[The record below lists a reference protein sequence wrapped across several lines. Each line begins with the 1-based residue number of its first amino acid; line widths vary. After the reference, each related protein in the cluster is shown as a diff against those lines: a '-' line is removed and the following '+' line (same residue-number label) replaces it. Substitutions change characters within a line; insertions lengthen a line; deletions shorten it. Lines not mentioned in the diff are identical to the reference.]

1 MDIIREDCIF
11 ILKEAPVC
19 WECLRDSRILITGGT
34 GYYGKWFLK
43 SFLYIN
49 EALSLNAHISV
60 ISRSPELFLKKYPE
74 FAEQNSISFIQSDVR
89 NLDTPYGRFDYLIH
103 AATDVATNQEKDAP
117 DEMLAVARYGTE
129 RILKYAKQVGVKKLL
144 LTSSGAVYGIQPPDL
159 DNMPE
164 TYQGMPTTIYGKAK
178 KISENL
184 CLESDINCTI
194 ARCYASVGPW
204 LKLDIQY
211 AVGNFI
217 LNLLNDEPIK
227 IKSDGRPLRSY
238 IYIADLM
245 IWLWTILLNGDNKQI
260 YNVGGNKAISI
271 KTLANLVAS
280 VSNKNLTVLV
290 QGQDNINLLPPRYV
304 PDTSKAMARLGLKYN
319 YTLNTGIQRTI
330 EWHRQRI

>member
-1 MDIIREDCIF
+1 MNIIREDCVF

-19 WECLRDSRILITGGT
+19 WERLRDSRILITGGT

-49 EALSLNAHISV
+49 DALSLNAHISV

-89 NLDTPYGRFDYLIH
+89 NLDIPYGRFDYLIH
-103 AATDVATNQEKDAP
+103 AATEVATNQEKDAP

-129 RILKYAKQVGVKKLL
+129 RILKYAKQAGVKKLL
-144 LTSSGAVYGIQPPDL
+144 LTSSGAVYGPQPPNL

-164 TYQGMPTTIYGKAK
+164 TYHGIPDTVYGGAK
-178 KISENL
+178 KISEDL
-184 CLESDINCTI
+184 CLGSEINCTI

-204 LKLDIQY
+204 LRLDIQY
-211 AVGNFI
+211 AIGNFI
-217 LNLLNDEPIK
+217 LNLLNDESIK

-245 IWLWTILLNGDNKQI
+245 IWLWTILLEGKKNST
-260 YNVGGNKAISI
+260 YNVGSEKALLSLIHISEP
-271 KTLANLVAS
+271 T
-280 VSNKNLTVLV
+280 
-290 QGQDNINLLPPRYV
+290 R
-304 PDTSKAMARLGLKYN
+304 
-319 YTLNTGIQRTI
+319 
-330 EWHRQRI
+330 H